1 MEILSPI
8 DSVIR
13 EPKSGGARS
22 VSLRIIALAMLIA
35 LLYYGQLFLITMIS
49 SVIIAFIL
57 EPFVILIMKL
67 RIGRGF
73 ASFLACSIALLGVY
87 LLALAA
93 FTQISQL
100 MEDLPQYSLKMNAL
114 VDRVSDRVEGFE
126 RSIAQI
132 MPRRLQEPGANPTLA
147 PGAAAAASTAASG
160 TASNSVRRR
169 RATDPVPPTPGVPEV
184 RLYQPRPNILLL
196 LYSSISSYYNP
207 LLMFSFVPFLVY
219 FMLSWREHMRRAFLG
234 MFHGESK
241 DVASRSWHAIA
252 GMARAYMAGNFMLGL
267 VLGLFS
273 TIFFI
278 LVQLPYPFLIGPL
291 SGFLSIVPYLGLPMA
306 LLPPV
311 LAALPVYSNLGAYLI
326 IASTVGFLHLVGLN
340 LLYPKMVGSRVH
352 LNPLAVTVALMFWG
366 LLWGGAGLV
375 LAIPVTAGMKAVFDN
390 VSGLEV
396 YGRLLGD

>member
-1 MEILSPI
+1 M
-8 DSVIR
+8 
-13 EPKSGGARS
+13 
-22 VSLRIIALAMLIA
+22 SLRIIALAMLIA

-87 LLALAA
+87 LLALAV

-100 MEDLPQYSLKMNAL
+100 VEDLPQYSRRMNEL
-114 VDRVSDRVEGFE
+114 VDRVSDRMESME

-132 MPRRLQEPGANPTLA
+132 MPRRLQEPSANSPA
-147 PGAAAAASTAASG
+147 PGAIAGTPGNAAVVPPTSPQAAANA
-160 TASNSVRRR
+160 RRR
-169 RATDPVPPTPGVPEV
+169 RTTDPAPTVPPIPEV
-184 RLYQPRPNILLL
+184 RVYQPRPNILLV
-196 LYSSISSYYNP
+196 LYSSLSSYYNP

-219 FMLSWREHMRRAFLG
+219 FMLSWRDHMRRAFLG
-234 MFHGESK
+234 LFHGESK
-241 DVASRSWHAIA
+241 DVATRSWHAIA

-267 VLGLFS
+267 VLAVFS
-273 TIFFI
+273 TVFFI

-326 IASTVGFLHLVGLN
+326 IGSTVGFLHLVGLN

-375 LAIPVTAGMKAVFDN
+375 LAIPITAGMKAVFDN

>member
-1 MEILSPI
+1 
-8 DSVIR
+8 
-13 EPKSGGARS
+13 

-35 LLYYGQLFLITMIS
+35 LIYYGQLFLITMIS

-57 EPFVILIMKL
+57 EPFVILIMKA

-73 ASFLACSIALLGVY
+73 ASFLACSVALLGVY
-87 LLALAA
+87 LLALAV
-93 FTQISQL
+93 FTQVSQL
-100 MEDLPQYSLKMNAL
+100 VEDLPQYSQRMNLL
-114 VDRVSDRVEGFE
+114 VDRVSDRMEAFE
-126 RSIAQI
+126 RSISQI
-132 MPRRLQEPGANPTLA
+132 MPRRLQEPSASSAGATPA
-147 PGAAAAASTAASG
+147 PPPQPA
-160 TASNSVRRR
+160 NSVRRR
-169 RATDPVPPTPGVPEV
+169 RTTDPTPAPPPGMQEV
-184 RLYQPRPNILLL
+184 RLYQPRPNILLV

-234 MFHGESK
+234 LFHGESK
-241 DVASRSWHAIA
+241 EVATRSWHAIA

-267 VLGLFS
+267 VLALFS
-273 TIFFI
+273 TLFFI
-278 LVQLPYPFLIGPL
+278 LVELPYPFLIGPL

-306 LLPPV
+306 LVPPL
-311 LAALPVYSNLGAYLI
+311 LAALPKFNNLGAYLI

-375 LAIPVTAGMKAVFDN
+375 LAIPITAGMKAVFDN

>member
-1 MEILSPI
+1 LEILSPI
-8 DSVIR
+8 EPVIR
-13 EPKSGGARS
+13 EPKAKGTWSA
-22 VSLRIIALAMLIA
+22 SLRIIALAMLIA

-87 LLALAA
+87 LLALAV

-100 MEDLPQYSLKMNAL
+100 VEDLPQYSRRLNEL

-126 RSIAQI
+126 RSVAQI
-132 MPRRLQEPGANPTLA
+132 MPRRLQEPSADPTAGPAPANTTPA
-147 PGAAAAASTAASG
+147 PAPS
-160 TASNSVRRR
+160 SVRRR
-169 RATDPVPPTPGVPEV
+169 RPVEPPPAPPTLQEV
-184 RLYQPRPNILLL
+184 RLYQPRPNILLV
-196 LYSSISSYYNP
+196 LYNSISSYYNP

-219 FMLSWREHMRRAFLG
+219 FMLSWRDHMRRAFLG

-241 DVASRSWHAIA
+241 DVATRSWHAIA

-267 VLGLFS
+267 VLALFS
-273 TIFFI
+273 TVFFI

-311 LAALPVYSNLGAYLI
+311 LAALPVYNNLGAYLI

-375 LAIPVTAGMKAVFDN
+375 LAIPVTAGLKAVFDN

>member
-1 MEILSPI
+1 
-8 DSVIR
+8 
-13 EPKSGGARS
+13 
-22 VSLRIIALAMLIA
+22 
-35 LLYYGQLFLITMIS
+35 
-49 SVIIAFIL
+49 
-57 EPFVILIMKL
+57 MKL

-114 VDRVSDRVEGFE
+114 VDRVSDRVEAFE
-126 RSIAQI
+126 RSIAQV
-132 MPRRLQEPGANPTLA
+132 MPRRLQEPGANPTLG
-147 PGAAAAASTAASG
+147 PGTPVPSSATA
-160 TASNSVRRR
+160 NSVRRR
-169 RATDPVPPTPGVPEV
+169 RVTDPVPPTPGVPEV

-326 IASTVGFLHLVGLN
+326 IASTVGVLHLVGLN

>member
-1 MEILSPI
+1 MEILNPI

-13 EPKSGGARS
+13 EPKAAGARS

-114 VDRVSDRVEGFE
+114 VDRVSDRVEAFE
-126 RSIAQI
+126 RSIAQV
-132 MPRRLQEPGANPTLA
+132 MPRRLQEPGANPTLG
-147 PGAAAAASTAASG
+147 PGTPMPSSATA
-160 TASNSVRRR
+160 NSVRRR
-169 RATDPVPPTPGVPEV
+169 RATDPPPPTPGVPEV

-390 VSGLEV
+390 VAGLEV

>member
-8 DSVIR
+8 ESVIR
-13 EPKSGGARS
+13 EPKSGSTRS

-100 MEDLPQYSLKMNAL
+100 VEDLPQYSLKMNAL
-114 VDRVSDRVEGFE
+114 VDRVSDRMEGIE
-126 RSIAQI
+126 RSIAQAL
-132 MPRRLQEPGANPTLA
+132 PRRLQEPSASPA
-147 PGAAAAASTAASG
+147 PGAQPAAAQPT
-160 TASNSVRRR
+160 NSVRRR
-169 RATDPVPPTPGVPEV
+169 RATDPPPATPGVQEV

-196 LYSSISSYYNP
+196 LYSSLSNYYNS

-219 FMLSWREHMRRAFLG
+219 FMLSWRDHMRRAYLG
-234 MFHGESK
+234 MFHCESK
-241 DVASRSWHAIA
+241 EVATRSWHAIA

-267 VLGLFS
+267 VLAFFS
-273 TIFFI
+273 TLFFI

-311 LAALPVYSNLGAYLI
+311 LAALPVYTNLGAYLI

-375 LAIPVTAGMKAVFDN
+375 LAIPITAGMKAVFDN

>member
-13 EPKSGGARS
+13 EPKSAGARS

-114 VDRVSDRVEGFE
+114 VDRVSDRVEAFE
-126 RSIAQI
+126 RSIAQV
-132 MPRRLQEPGANPTLA
+132 MPRRLQEPGANPTLG
-147 PGAAAAASTAASG
+147 PGTPVPSSATA
-160 TASNSVRRR
+160 NSVRRR
-169 RATDPVPPTPGVPEV
+169 RVTDPVPPTPGVPEV

-267 VLGLFS
+267 VLGFFS

>member
-8 DSVIR
+8 ESVIR
-13 EPKSGGARS
+13 EPKTAGARS

-57 EPFVILIMKL
+57 EPFVIFIMKL

-132 MPRRLQEPGANPTLA
+132 LPRRLQESGAHPASNPAAGPPGSVS
-147 PGAAAAASTAASG
+147 AAQTP
-160 TASNSVRRR
+160 NSVRRR
-169 RATDPVPPTPGVPEV
+169 RTPEPPPAAPGVQEV

-219 FMLSWREHMRRAFLG
+219 FMLSWRDHMRRAFLG
-234 MFHGESK
+234 LFQGESK
-241 DVASRSWHAIA
+241 DVATRSWHAIA

-273 TIFFI
+273 TVFFI

-311 LAALPVYSNLGAYLI
+311 LAALPVYSNPGAYLI

-390 VSGLEV
+390 VSGLQV

>member
-8 DSVIR
+8 ENAIR
-13 EPKSGGARS
+13 EPKSGSARS

-57 EPFVILIMKL
+57 EPFVILIMRL

-73 ASFLACSIALLGVY
+73 ASFLACTIALLGVY

-100 MEDLPQYSLKMNAL
+100 VEDLPQYSAKMNAL

-126 RSIAQI
+126 RSIAQL
-132 MPRRLQEPGANPTLA
+132 MPRRLQDPASAA
-147 PGAAAAASTAASG
+147 PAAAAAAGAAPSA
-160 TASNSVRRR
+160 TSVRRR
-169 RATDPVPPTPGVPEV
+169 RATDPVPATPGVQEV
-184 RLYQPRPNILLL
+184 RVYQPRPNILLL

-219 FMLSWREHMRRAFLG
+219 FMLSWRDHMRRGYLG
-234 MFHGESK
+234 MFQGESRE
-241 DVASRSWHAIA
+241 VATRSWHAIA
-252 GMARAYMAGNFMLGL
+252 GMARAYVAGNFMLGL
-267 VLGLFS
+267 VLALFS
-273 TIFFI
+273 TVFFI

-375 LAIPVTAGMKAVFDN
+375 LAIPITAGMKAVFDN
-390 VSGLEV
+390 VAGFES

>member
-1 MEILSPI
+1 MEILSPLET
-8 DSVIR
+8 VIR

-22 VSLRIIALAMLIA
+22 ISQRIIALAMLIA

-57 EPFVILIMKL
+57 EPVVILIMKL
-67 RIGRGF
+67 RVGRGF
-73 ASFLACSIALLGVY
+73 ASFLACSISLLGVY

-100 MEDLPQYSLKMNAL
+100 VEDLPQYSMRMNAL
-114 VDRVSDRVEGFE
+114 VDRVSDRVESFE
-126 RSIAQI
+126 RSIAQVL
-132 MPRRLQEPGANPTLA
+132 PRRLQDPGSGPGAVASPVS
-147 PGAAAAASTAASG
+147 PGTGAQ
-160 TASNSVRRR
+160 ASNSVRRR
-169 RATDPVPPTPGVPEV
+169 RVTEPPPVTPGVPEV
-184 RLYQPRPNILLL
+184 RIYQPRPNILVL
-196 LYSSISSYYNP
+196 LYSSLSSYYHS

-219 FMLSWREHMRRAFLG
+219 FMLSWRDHMRRAYLN

-241 DVASRSWHAIA
+241 EVANRSWHAIA
-252 GMARAYMAGNFMLGL
+252 GMARAYMAGNFLLGV
-267 VLGLFS
+267 VLAIFS

-311 LAALPVYSNLGAYLI
+311 LAALPVYNNLGAYLI

-375 LAIPVTAGMKAVFDN
+375 LAIPITAGMKAVFDN
-390 VSGLEV
+390 VSGFED

>member
-1 MEILSPI
+1 M
-8 DSVIR
+8 
-13 EPKSGGARS
+13 
-22 VSLRIIALAMLIA
+22 RIIALAMLIA
-35 LLYYGQLFLITMIS
+35 LIYYGQLFLITMIS

-57 EPFVILIMKL
+57 EPFVILIMKA

-73 ASFLACSIALLGVY
+73 ASFLACSVALLGVY
-87 LLALAA
+87 LLALAV
-93 FTQISQL
+93 FTQVSQL
-100 MEDLPQYSLKMNAL
+100 VEDLPQYSQRMNLL
-114 VDRVSDRVEGFE
+114 VDRVSDRMEGFE

-132 MPRRLQEPGANPTLA
+132 MPRRLQEPSASSAGATPA
-147 PGAAAAASTAASG
+147 PPPQPA
-160 TASNSVRRR
+160 NSVRRR
-169 RATDPVPPTPGVPEV
+169 RTTDPTPAPPPGMQEV
-184 RLYQPRPNILLL
+184 RLYQPRPNILLV

-234 MFHGESK
+234 LFHGESK
-241 DVASRSWHAIA
+241 EVATRSWHAIA

-267 VLGLFS
+267 VLALFS
-273 TIFFI
+273 TLFFI
-278 LVQLPYPFLIGPL
+278 LVELPYPFLIGPL

-306 LLPPV
+306 LVPPL
-311 LAALPVYSNLGAYLI
+311 LAALPKFNNLGAYLI

-375 LAIPVTAGMKAVFDN
+375 LAIPITAGMKAVFDN

>member
-8 DSVIR
+8 ESVIR

-22 VSLRIIALAMLIA
+22 ISLRIIALAMLIA
-35 LLYYGQLFLITMIS
+35 LVYYGQLFLITMIS

-57 EPFVILIMKL
+57 EPFVILIMRL

-100 MEDLPQYSLKMNAL
+100 VEDLPQYSLKMNAL
-114 VDRVSDRVEGFE
+114 VDRVSDRVENFE
-126 RSIAQI
+126 RSIGQL
-132 MPRRLQEPGANPTLA
+132 MPRRLQDPAS
-147 PGAAAAASTAASG
+147 AAAAAAAG
-160 TASNSVRRR
+160 APQPANSVRRR
-169 RATDPVPPTPGVPEV
+169 RTTDPVPAAPGVQEV

-219 FMLSWREHMRRAFLG
+219 FMLSWRDHMRRAYLG

-241 DVASRSWHAIA
+241 EVATRSWNAIA
-252 GMARAYMAGNFMLGL
+252 GMARAYMAGNFLLGV
-267 VLGLFS
+267 VLALFS
-273 TIFFI
+273 TVFFI

-375 LAIPVTAGMKAVFDN
+375 LAIPITAGMKAVFDN

>member
-1 MEILSPI
+1 
-8 DSVIR
+8 
-13 EPKSGGARS
+13 

-35 LLYYGQLFLITMIS
+35 LIYYGQLFLITMIS

-57 EPFVILIMKL
+57 EPFVILIMKA

-73 ASFLACSIALLGVY
+73 ASFLACSVALLGVY
-87 LLALAA
+87 LLALAV
-93 FTQISQL
+93 FTQVSQL
-100 MEDLPQYSLKMNAL
+100 VDDLPQYSQRMNLL
-114 VDRVSDRVEGFE
+114 VDRVSDRMEAFE
-126 RSIAQI
+126 RSISQI
-132 MPRRLQEPGANPTLA
+132 MPRRLQEPSASSAGATPA
-147 PGAAAAASTAASG
+147 PPPQPA
-160 TASNSVRRR
+160 NSVRRR
-169 RATDPVPPTPGVPEV
+169 RTTDPTPAPPPGMQEV
-184 RLYQPRPNILLL
+184 RLYQPRPNILLV

-234 MFHGESK
+234 LFHGESK
-241 DVASRSWHAIA
+241 EVATRSWHAIA

-267 VLGLFS
+267 VLALFS
-273 TIFFI
+273 TLFFI
-278 LVQLPYPFLIGPL
+278 LVELPYPFLIGPL

-306 LLPPV
+306 LVPPL
-311 LAALPVYSNLGAYLI
+311 LAALPKFNNLGAYLI

-375 LAIPVTAGMKAVFDN
+375 LAIPITAGMKAVFDN

>member
-1 MEILSPI
+1 MEILSPN

-13 EPKSGGARS
+13 EPKSAGARS

-114 VDRVSDRVEGFE
+114 VDRVSDRVEAFE
-126 RSIAQI
+126 RSIAQV
-132 MPRRLQEPGANPTLA
+132 MPRRLQEPGANPTLG
-147 PGAAAAASTAASG
+147 PGTPVPSSATA
-160 TASNSVRRR
+160 NSVRRR
-169 RATDPVPPTPGVPEV
+169 RVTDPVPPTPGVPEV

-267 VLGLFS
+267 VLGFFS

>member
-13 EPKSGGARS
+13 EPKSAGARS

-100 MEDLPQYSLKMNAL
+100 VEDLPQYSLKMNAL
-114 VDRVSDRVEGFE
+114 VDRVSDRVESFE

-132 MPRRLQEPGANPTLA
+132 MPRRLQEPGASPTIG
-147 PGAAAAASTAASG
+147 PGAAAAPGVTAVP
-160 TASNSVRRR
+160 NSVRRR
-169 RATDPVPPTPGVPEV
+169 RTTDPAPATPGVQEV

-196 LYSSISSYYNP
+196 LYNSISSYYNP

-390 VSGLEV
+390 VAGLEV

>member
-8 DSVIR
+8 EPVIR
-13 EPKSGGARS
+13 EPRVLGPRS
-22 VSLRIIALAMLIA
+22 ASLRVIALAMLIA

-49 SVIIAFIL
+49 AIIIAFIL
-57 EPFVILIMKL
+57 EPFVILIMKA

-100 MEDLPQYSLKMNAL
+100 MEDLPQYSVKMNEL

-132 MPRRLQEPGANPTLA
+132 MPRRLQEPSPISAGTPPPPAAPAN
-147 PGAAAAASTAASG
+147 TA
-160 TASNSVRRR
+160 NSVRRR
-169 RATDPVPPTPGVPEV
+169 PRPSDPAPAVPGVQEV
-184 RLYQPRPNILLL
+184 RLYQPRPNILLVI
-196 LYSSISSYYNP
+196 YSSLSSYYNP
-207 LLMFSFVPFLVY
+207 MLMFSFVPFLVY
-219 FMLSWREHMRRAFLG
+219 FMLSWRDHMRRAYLG
-234 MFHGESK
+234 MFQGESK
-241 DVASRSWHAIA
+241 DVATRSWHAIA

-278 LVQLPYPFLIGPL
+278 LVGLPYPFLIGPL

-306 LLPPV
+306 LMPPL
-311 LAALPVYSNLGAYLI
+311 LAALPLFSNLGAYLI

-375 LAIPVTAGMKAVFDN
+375 LAIPITAGMKAVFDN
-390 VSGLEV
+390 VHGLEV

>member
-13 EPKSGGARS
+13 EPKSAGARS

-49 SVIIAFIL
+49 SVLIAFIL

-132 MPRRLQEPGANPTLA
+132 MPRRLQEPGANPTLG
-147 PGAAAAASTAASG
+147 PGTPVPSSATA
-160 TASNSVRRR
+160 NSVRRR
-169 RATDPVPPTPGVPEV
+169 RVTDPVPPTPGVPEV

-306 LLPPV
+306 LVPPV

>member
-1 MEILSPI
+1 MEILSPLE
-8 DSVIR
+8 SSIR
-13 EPKSGGARS
+13 EPKAAGARS

-35 LLYYGQLFLITMIS
+35 LLYYGQLFLITMLS

-67 RIGRGF
+67 RFSRGF

-100 MEDLPQYSLKMNAL
+100 VEDLPQYSLKMNAL
-114 VDRVSDRVEGFE
+114 VDRVSDRVEGIE
-126 RSIAQI
+126 RSIAQVL
-132 MPRRLQEPGANPTLA
+132 PRRLQEPAT
-147 PGAAAAASTAASG
+147 AAAPAPQPP
-160 TASNSVRRR
+160 NSVRRR
-169 RATDPVPPTPGVPEV
+169 RANEPPPAMPGVQEV
-184 RLYQPRPNILLL
+184 RLYQPRPNILVL
-196 LYSSISSYYNP
+196 LYSSLSNYYSS

-219 FMLSWREHMRRAFLG
+219 FMLSWRDHMRRAYLG

-241 DVASRSWHAIA
+241 EVATRSWHAIA
-252 GMARAYMAGNFMLGL
+252 GMARAYMAGNFLLGM
-267 VLGLFS
+267 VLALFS

-375 LAIPVTAGMKAVFDN
+375 LAIPITAGMKAVFDN